1 MDDFT
6 KRRIEKV
13 MQHYMESTAEEQLR
27 NRRSIGYALEGDEL
41 TLVEQRPSKDGTRWV
56 ELPVAQFRLD
66 AGGWRVYGLDS
77 GGRWHLVPEIAASEH
92 FETQLARVKENG
104 LGIF

>member
-6 KRRIEKV
+6 KRRIEKI
-13 MQHYMESTAEEQLR
+13 MRHYMESAAEEQLR
-27 NRRSIGYALEGDEL
+27 NRRSIGYSLEGDEVML
-41 TLVEQRPSKDGTRWV
+41 IEQRPSKDGAGWI

-66 AGGWRVYGLDS
+66 AGGWNVYGMDS
-77 GGRWHLVPEIAASEH
+77 GGRWRPVPEIPPSDDFQAQLNRVAA
-92 FETQLARVKENG
+92 ND

>member
-13 MQHYMESTAEEQLR
+13 MRHYMESTAEEQLR
-27 NRRSIGYALEGDEL
+27 NHRSIGYALDGDKL
-41 TLVEQRPSKDGTRWV
+41 TLVEQRPSKNGTRWI

-77 GGRWHLVPEIAASEH
+77 GGAWHPVSEIAASDD
-92 FETQLARVKENG
+92 FEAQLGRVTSND

>member
-6 KRRIEKV
+6 KKRIQKV
-13 MQHYMESTAEEQLR
+13 LRHYMESTIGEQLR
-27 NRRSIGYALEGDEL
+27 SKRSVGFAFDGDEL
-41 TLVEQRPSKDGTRWV
+41 TMVEQRPSKDGTRWI

-77 GGRWHLVPEIAASEH
+77 GGSWHLVPEIPVSEN
-92 FETQLARVKENG
+92 FERQLERVTGND

>member
-1 MDDFT
+1 M
-6 KRRIEKV
+6 
-13 MQHYMESTAEEQLR
+13 
-27 NRRSIGYALEGDEL
+27 
-41 TLVEQRPSKDGTRWV
+41 TLVEQRPSKDGTRWI

-77 GGRWHLVPEIAASEH
+77 GGRWHPVPAIPASED
-92 FETQLARVKENG
+92 FEAQLERVTAND

>member
-6 KRRIEKV
+6 KKRIEKI
-13 MQHYMESTAEEQLR
+13 MRHYMESTAEEQLR
-27 NRRSIGYALEGDEL
+27 SRRSIGYALEGDEL
-41 TLVEQRPSKDGTRWV
+41 TLVEQRPSKDGTNWI

-77 GGRWHLVPEIAASEH
+77 GGSWHPVSEIPPSGD
-92 FETQLARVKENG
+92 FEAQLGRVKAND

>member
-1 MDDFT
+1 MDEFT
-6 KRRIEKV
+6 KKRIEKV
-13 MQHYMESTAEEQLR
+13 MRHYMESTVEQQLR
-27 NRRSIGYALEGDEL
+27 NRRSIGYSLEGDEL
-41 TLVEQRPSKDGTRWV
+41 TLVEQRPSKDGTRWI

-77 GGRWHLVPEIAASEH
+77 GGRWHLVTEIASSDR
-92 FETQLARVKENG
+92 FEAQLDRVTSNE

>member
-6 KRRIEKV
+6 RRRIEKI
-13 MQHYMESTAEEQLR
+13 MRHYMESTVQEQLKNQR
-27 NRRSIGYALEGDEL
+27 GIGYAMDGDDVI
-41 TLVEQRPSKDGTRWV
+41 LVEQRPSKDGSRWI
-56 ELPVAQFRLD
+56 ELPVAQFKLD

-77 GGRWHLVPEIAASEH
+77 GGRWHLVPEIPASDD
-92 FETQLARVKENG
+92 FEAQLGRVTRND

>member
-6 KRRIEKV
+6 KKRIEKV
-13 MQHYMESTAEEQLR
+13 MRHYMERTAEQQLR
-27 NRRSIGYALEGDEL
+27 NRRSIGYSLEGDEL
-41 TLVEQRPSKDGTRWV
+41 TLVEQRPAKDGTRWI

-77 GGRWHLVPEIAASEH
+77 GGRWHLVTEIAASDR
-92 FETQLARVKENG
+92 FEAQLDRVTSNE